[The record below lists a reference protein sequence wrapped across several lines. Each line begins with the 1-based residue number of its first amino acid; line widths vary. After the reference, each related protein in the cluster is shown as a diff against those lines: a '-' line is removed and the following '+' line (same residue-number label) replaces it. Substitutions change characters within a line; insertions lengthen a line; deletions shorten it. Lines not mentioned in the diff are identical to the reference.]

1 MEASMKTHIKSTS
14 TEQYVMIRPELS
26 EMVHKLLE
34 SKLVKQA
41 EEMGFE
47 VTITFPKDSTIP
59 L

>member
-1 MEASMKTHIKSTS
+1 MKIHIKYTP